1 MSPIISA
8 LLVAEVSMSRTVNS
22 PQKTVRREL
31 LYDSIMEA
39 ASRLFIQR
47 GFQGT
52 SMGDIAEAMGVTR
65 TAIYYYFRNKE
76 AILRELTSGITEMA
90 AKLAVGAATEQSDP
104 EGALRKLVA
113 QHASLI
119 LTHPLQ
125 FRVVERNEEQLSP
138 PIKKK
143 AEAARRMVLEKFSAV
158 IDSGI
163 RTGQFRHVNAKVAA
177 FAIIGMCNW
186 GAWWFNPRGTLS
198 FDEVVKTIVDLA
210 MGSVLRIDG
219 RQLRGNSLGE
229 VVRQLREDLNVLERR
244 ISDLPDV

>member
-1 MSPIISA
+1 MARS
-8 LLVAEVSMSRTVNS
+8 VNS
-22 PQKTVRREL
+22 PQKTIRREL
-31 LYDSIMEA
+31 LQDSIMEA

-90 AKLAVGAATEQSDP
+90 AKLAVGVTTEQADP
-104 EGALRKLVA
+104 EETLRKLVA

-119 LTHPLQ
+119 LANPLQ

-138 PIKKK
+138 AIKKK
-143 AEAARRMVLEKFSAV
+143 AEASRRMVLERFSAA
-158 IDSGI
+158 IDAGI
-163 RTGQFRHVNAKVAA
+163 RTGQFRNVNPKVAA

-186 GAWWFNPRGTLS
+186 GAWWFNPKGTLG
-198 FDEVVKTIVDLA
+198 FDDVVKTIVDLA
-210 MGSVLRIDG
+210 MNSVLRVEG
-219 RQLRGNSLGE
+219 RQLRDDSIAE
-229 VVRQLREDLNVLERR
+229 VVRQLREDLSVLERR
-244 ISDLPDV
+244 ISELPDS

>member
-1 MSPIISA
+1 MARS
-8 LLVAEVSMSRTVNS
+8 VNS

-31 LYDSIMEA
+31 LQDSIMEA

-90 AKLAVGAATEQSDP
+90 AKLAVGVTTEHADP
-104 EGALRKLVA
+104 EETLRKLVA

-119 LTHPLQ
+119 LANPLQ

-138 PIKKK
+138 AIKKK
-143 AEAARRMVLEKFSAV
+143 AEASRRMVLERFSAA
-158 IDSGI
+158 IDAGI
-163 RTGQFRHVNAKVAA
+163 RTGQFRNVNPKVAA

-186 GAWWFNPRGTLS
+186 GAWWFNPKGTLG
-198 FDEVVKTIVDLA
+198 FDDVVKTIVDLA
-210 MGSVLRIDG
+210 MNSVLRVEG
-219 RQLRGNSLGE
+219 RQLRDDSIGE
-229 VVRQLREDLNVLERR
+229 VVRQLREDLSVLERR
-244 ISDLPDV
+244 ISELPDS

>member
-1 MSPIISA
+1 MARS
-8 LLVAEVSMSRTVNS
+8 VNS

-31 LYDSIMEA
+31 LQDSIMEA

-90 AKLAVGAATEQSDP
+90 AKLAVGVTTEHADP
-104 EGALRKLVA
+104 EETLRKLVA

-119 LTHPLQ
+119 LANPLQ

-138 PIKKK
+138 SIKKK
-143 AEAARRMVLEKFSAV
+143 AEASRRMVLERFSAA
-158 IDSGI
+158 IDAGI
-163 RTGQFRHVNAKVAA
+163 RTGQFRNVNAKVAA

-186 GAWWFNPRGTLS
+186 GAWWFNPKGALG
-198 FDEVVKTIVDLA
+198 FDDVVKTIVDLA
-210 MGSVLRIDG
+210 MNSVLRVEE
-219 RQLRGNSLGE
+219 RQLRDGSIGE
-229 VVRQLREDLNVLERR
+229 VVRQLRDDLSVLERR
-244 ISDLPDV
+244 ISELPGS